1 MLPGVKRNTGEPCF
15 PSLSCRFRWWSWRYP
30 GMHELAGCPGT
41 AGAEGGWAA
50 ESTLC
55 RAALRVREGQLCAV
69 RPPHAS
75 TKGL

>member
-1 MLPGVKRNTGEPCF
+1 
-15 PSLSCRFRWWSWRYP
+15 
-30 GMHELAGCPGT
+30 MHELAGCPGT